1 MCCPVTTPPD
11 HHHQNTHKR
20 GGHKVSWL
28 KDPSKNEQKHSRE
41 SWPGLR
47 QNPEPYSYLCLH
59 QGLWRRSILTARA
72 RQSLPV
78 SAQNVWMPASVRWET
93 CNLQSSKTQP
103 CLHVWSVIHRRPS
116 KICTPELPPRGSRR
130 FLDLTVTRPAFHH
143 FTIPP
148 LAGASKLIPL
158 TPTTTLWRIMG
169 GSLVMVYI
177 KMYPDLKGDQIL
189 IIPAPVFQ
197 CYSEGMYRDLTLPAA
212 SPTSQWGVAN
222 QSLAPTKSSEARA
235 QDQRVKNCPPWRE
248 DIQVCVCGVEWG
260 VSRGPAIGGIV
271 SKINVYLLIENIYLA
286 IFSMIFCPN
295 LWDLRP
301 INLIPW
307 LYVKNNKSFFKQL
320 YVKQLYIQKY
330 LWDSR
335 P

>member
-1 MCCPVTTPPD
+1 MYHSVLTKLSCFSSPWWLCCPVTTPPD
-11 HHHQNTHKR
+11 HHHQNTHNE

-47 QNPEPYSYLCLH
+47 QNPEPYSFLCLH

-93 CNLQSSKTQP
+93 CNLQSSKSQS

-158 TPTTTLWRIMG
+158 TPTLYVSPSRPFQH
-169 GSLVMVYI
+169 SLVTKQSY
-177 KMYPDLKGDQIL
+177 L
-189 IIPAPVFQ
+189 A
-197 CYSEGMYRDLTLPAA
+197 TN
-212 SPTSQWGVAN
+212 N
-222 QSLAPTKSSEARA
+222 QSWYCQHNSLTMLSSRTP
-235 QDQRVKNCPPWRE
+235 DNSLE
-248 DIQVCVCGVEWG
+248 DNG
-260 VSRGPAIGGIV
+260 R
-271 SKINVYLLIENIYLA
+271 
-286 IFSMIFCPN
+286 IFSHGLYQNVP
-295 LWDLRP
+295 RP
-301 INLIPW
+301 QRR
-307 LYVKNNKSFFKQL
+307 S
-320 YVKQLYIQKY
+320 
-330 LWDSR
+330 DSHHSS
-335 P
+335 PSVPML